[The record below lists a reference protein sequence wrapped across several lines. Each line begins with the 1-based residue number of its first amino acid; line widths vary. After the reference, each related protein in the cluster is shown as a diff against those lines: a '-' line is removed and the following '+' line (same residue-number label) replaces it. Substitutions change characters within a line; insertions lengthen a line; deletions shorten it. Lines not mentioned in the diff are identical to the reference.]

1 MKGVVTVVL
10 LAASLGGAQAQLGPA
25 APARVP
31 AQDSAQGFPQR
42 PLRTI
47 VQFPPGGST
56 DIVGRIVS
64 AALSEILG
72 QQVIVDNRGGAAGNI
87 GAEIA
92 ARATPDGYTLFT
104 CNIATFAISPALY
117 RKLAY
122 NPETDFAPLGPTGA
136 TPNVL
141 VVNVAQPAATIAEFI
156 ALVQAQPGKLNYAS
170 AGVGTSPQLSMELFR
185 TLARFDIVHVPYK
198 GAGPALADLLG
209 GHVQAM
215 FTTVPS
221 VISMVRS
228 GRVRALGVTSAQ
240 RSPDLPEVPTI
251 AESGM
256 PGFEVISWQGLC
268 TPAGVPP
275 AVLTHLRTALAK
287 ALALPDIVKRLA
299 DQGQQPT
306 PMTPAQFATFIRA
319 ERTKWA
325 KVVKDAGIKPQ

>member
-1 MKGVVTVVL
+1 MLL
-10 LAASLGGAQAQLGPA
+10 LAASIGGAQAQLGLA
-25 APARVP
+25 GPARAP

-64 AALSEILG
+64 AALSEVLG

-122 NPETDFAPLGPTGA
+122 NPEIDFAPLGPTGA

-170 AGVGTSPQLSMELFR
+170 AGVGTSPQLSMELFK
-185 TLARFDIVHVPYK
+185 TLARFEIVHVPYK
-198 GAGPALADLLG
+198 GAGPALADLIG

-228 GRVRALGVTSAQ
+228 GRIRALGVTSAQ

-268 TPAGVPP
+268 TPPP
-275 AVLTHLRTALAK
+275 GYRQRCSLSYAPHSPRRSLCWT
-287 ALALPDIVKRLA
+287 PSN
-299 DQGQQPT
+299 GWPT
-306 PMTPAQFATFIRA
+306 RA
-319 ERTKWA
+319 SNP
-325 KVVKDAGIKPQ
+325 PQ